1 MPALNLSSV
10 SVLPFVAH
18 TQTPASSGL
27 CREIILPANMPLKVT
42 LQNRDKASKELAFSA
57 DQTLTDGG
65 ASPATQYFTLT
76 NHTIV
81 LPGRNGLTGLA
92 TVQKL
97 FVFSASHTS
106 VNCEIILEEGEL

>member
-1 MPALNLSSV
+1 MAALDLSAV

-18 TQTPASSGL
+18 TVTPASSGF
-27 CREIILPANMPLKVT
+27 CREIILPPNMPLKVT

-57 DQTLTDGG
+57 DQTLTDDG
-65 ASPATQYFTLT
+65 ASPATQFFTLI

-81 LPGRNGLTGLA
+81 LPGRNGLTGLP

-97 FVFSASHTS
+97 FVFSATHTS
-106 VNCEIILEEGEL
+106 VNCEIILEEGDL

>member
-42 LQNRDKASKELAFSA
+42 LQNRD
-57 DQTLTDGG
+57 
-65 ASPATQYFTLT
+65 
-76 NHTIV
+76 
-81 LPGRNGLTGLA
+81 
-92 TVQKL
+92 
-97 FVFSASHTS
+97 
-106 VNCEIILEEGEL
+106 

>member
-1 MPALNLSSV
+1 MPALDLSSI

-18 TQTPASSGL
+18 TTTPGTAGQ
-27 CREIILPANMPLKVT
+27 CREIILPAGVPLKVT
-42 LQNRDKASKELAFSA
+42 LHNRDKSSKTLAFSA

-65 ASPATQYFTLT
+65 ASPATQFFTIT
-76 NHTIV
+76 DPTV
-81 LPGRNGLTGLA
+81 VMRGGNGLTGLGRA
-92 TVQKL
+92 QKL

>member
-1 MPALNLSSV
+1 MAALDLSSV

-18 TQTPASSGL
+18 TVTPATSGV
-27 CREIILPANMPLKVT
+27 CREIILPANMPLKVS

-65 ASPATQYFTLT
+65 PSPATQFWTLL
-76 NHTIV
+76 NHTLI

-97 FVFSASHTS
+97 FVFSASHS
-106 VNCEIILEEGEL
+106 NVNCEILLEEGEL

>member
-1 MPALNLSSV
+1 MPALDLSNV

-18 TQTPASSGL
+18 TVTPTTSGL
-27 CREIILPANMPLKVT
+27 CREIILPPGMPLKVS
-42 LQNRDKASKELAFSA
+42 LQNRDKVSKELAFSA
-57 DQTLTDGG
+57 DQSLTDGG
-65 ASPATQYFTLT
+65 ASPALNFYTLL

-97 FVFSASHTS
+97 FVFSNTHIN
-106 VNCEIILEEGEL
+106 VNCEILLEEGDL

>member
-1 MPALNLSSV
+1 MPALDLSSV

-42 LQNRDKASKELAFSA
+42 LHNRDKSAKTLAFSA

-65 ASPATQYFTLT
+65 ASPATQFFTVTDPLV
-76 NHTIV
+76 V
-81 LPGRNGLTGLA
+81 LRGRNGLTGLA
-92 TVQKL
+92 RAQKL
-97 FVFSASHTS
+97 FVFSSSHAS

>member
-1 MPALNLSSV
+1 MPALDLSSV

-42 LQNRDKASKELAFSA
+42 LHNRDKASKNLAFSA

-65 ASPATQYFTLT
+65 TSPATQFFTVQDPLV
-76 NHTIV
+76 V
-81 LPGRNGLTGLA
+81 LRGKNGMTGLA
-92 TVQKL
+92 MAAKL